1 MKKLYVFCALLVM
14 ALFVSGCV
22 KDDNP
27 YPIIENTSW
36 KRVSGTNWE
45 RLSFSNKRVHYES
58 FENDSLSEYD
68 SDYIGDSED
77 GRHFYGW
84 FFEVL
89 NIAFRVYS
97 AGPEH
102 IIVGYYFPFEN
113 SKKPWVGVIQNNLLF
128 DRE

>member
-1 MKKLYVFCALLVM
+1 M
-14 ALFVSGCV
+14 
-22 KDDNP
+22 
-27 YPIIENTSW
+27 
-36 KRVSGTNWE
+36 
-45 RLSFSNKRVHYES
+45 
-58 FENDSLSEYD
+58 SEYD

-84 FFEVL
+84 FFEEL